1 MEPRPARGGVPVR
14 FSVSR
19 NGAGVYAFA
28 RANARNRSARA
39 DRCCSISAAF
49 AARQSR
55 TYWFRL
61 VPFASAHSLTSCT
74 IAGGIDNVMLIFAS
88 YTAFAALSSH
98 VFYQTRADVSMVT
111 TYFQVGTARHGRDDK
126 FP

>member
-1 MEPRPARGGVPVR
+1 MYSDRQEKKRRWLLPLLVILAVALA
-14 FSVSR
+14 VS
-19 NGAGVYAFA
+19 
-28 RANARNRSARA
+28 
-39 DRCCSISAAF
+39 AF

-98 VFYQTRADVSMVT
+98 VFY
-111 TYFQVGTARHGRDDK
+111 
-126 FP
+126 